1 MRLFST
7 TRGIAFFAMAAV
19 TLWASAGIA
28 ATIHVPGD
36 QPTIQAGI
44 DAASDGDMV
53 LVASGTY
60 VETNDFLGKAIIVQ
74 SETGADVTVIDG
86 NQAGS
91 VVTFDSGE
99 TEWATLDG
107 FTIRNGTGTYFELD
121 PGSWN
126 YVGGGIFCL
135 NSSPTITNCTIS
147 GNRASYACGGIS
159 CDSSSPTITNCTI
172 SGNTADYSGG
182 IGCRDSFPI
191 ITNCTISDNNA
202 DIGAGGIYCG
212 QSNPTITHCTMSG
225 NSAGTFGGAIACENS
240 DPMITN
246 CILWGDSALYGPEIY
261 VTSGSPAVTYSDVQ
275 GGWSG
280 KGNIDADPLFVGGG
294 DFHLTVNSPC
304 IDSGT
309 DAGVYTDMD
318 GEVRP
323 LGAGIDM
330 GADEHTDPD
339 CRDGDLDGYG
349 DMACGGHDCDDSD
362 PGINPGAAEHCD
374 AIDWDCT
381 GDPIDLDADADGHI
395 DDDPICMGDDCDDE
409 DSMVYPGAEELCDG
423 KDNDCDGTD
432 PVDEMDDDGDGWR
445 ICAGDCD
452 DAEPLANPGTDEI
465 IDGIDNDC
473 DGEIDE
479 LFTIL
484 LVPSEYPT
492 VQDGIDWA
500 HTGDI
505 VLVAPGT
512 YVERINFLGK
522 AITVQSAS
530 GADVTT
536 IDGDQAGSVVT
547 FNSGETEDSILN
559 GFSILGG
566 IGTYLVADDLY
577 VGGGVLCSFSQ
588 PTIENCS
595 LLGNS
600 ADAGGGIHCYYSNP
614 MILNCTISGSSADSG
629 GGILFVASSPWI
641 TNCTISGNS
650 AELGGGISY
659 DNSSST
665 ITDCSI
671 SGNDA
676 NQGGGIFLSISSLT
690 IANLTIAEN
699 SATSLGGGIYCWDS
713 SLSIT
718 NCTISENINRGI
730 YCKDS
735 FPTIVN
741 CIFWGDSGGE
751 ISGSPVVTYSDVQGG
766 WSGEGNID
774 ADPLFV
780 GGGDFHLTLNSPC
793 IDSGT
798 GAGVYT
804 DMDGEV
810 RPLGAGFDIGADEY
824 TDPDCRDG
832 DMDGYGDM
840 ACGGDD
846 CDDSD
851 PAICPGADDP
861 CDGIDQACDGLGEE
875 VDSDIDSYMICEG
888 DCDDTDSDTYPGA
901 PDPCDG
907 MDQGCDGE
915 DGLPEI
921 CDNGIDDDCDGL
933 IDYPDDPDCVFI
945 ELVSSYDTGLL
956 SLDFTLRTVE
966 EALWAN
972 YLILTYP
979 TFQVIHLWTVPL
991 PVIDP
996 PSEFP
1001 ISFPF
1006 PKGLQWIGIWTGL
1019 FTVVGAQAVDLEWVH
1034 TGIDVQSNLPDT
1046 GIEFCYDGNAGI
1058 PSPYPGEPFYG
1069 QDAQY
1074 VTNPMSFTDHGDG
1087 TVTDN
1092 ITGLM
1097 WQQEDDDV
1105 PRTWQGAINYCNGL
1119 TLAGHTDWRPPDEYE
1134 LQSIVD
1140 YGRIDPVI
1148 DTTYFPGTI
1157 SSYYWSSSTYPS
1169 IMGNAYRVSFFDGH
1183 VGYNPKSHLKN
1194 ARCVRGESTE
1204 QSFTDHGDGMVTDNV
1219 TGLMWQQ
1226 EDDDVGRDWEDA
1238 LAYCEELELAGYADW
1253 RLPDIKELRTIVDN
1267 TTYNPAIDT
1276 TYFPGT
1282 ISFYYWSSSTN
1293 AYDTSTAWR
1302 VYFYDGYTL
1311 RSSKYI
1317 NLYARCVR

>member
-7 TRGIAFFAMAAV
+7 TRGIAFFAIAAV

-60 VETNDFLGKAIIVQ
+60 IETIDFLGKAIIVQ
-74 SETGADVTVIDG
+74 SEAGADVTVIDG

-107 FTIRNGTGTYFELD
+107 FTIRNGAGTYFELD

-147 GNRASYACGGIS
+147 GNRATYACGGIS

-202 DIGAGGIYCG
+202 DLGAGGIYCD

-246 CILWGDSALYGPEIY
+246 CILWGDSAPYGPEIF
-261 VTSGSPAVTYSDVQ
+261 VTSGSPAITYSNVQ

-280 KGNIDADPLFVGGG
+280 EGNIDADPLFVSGG
-294 DFHLTVNSPC
+294 DFHLTFLSPC

-323 LGAGIDM
+323 LGAGFDM
-330 GADEHTDPD
+330 
-339 CRDGDLDGYG
+339 
-349 DMACGGHDCDDSD
+349 
-362 PGINPGAAEHCD
+362 
-374 AIDWDCT
+374 
-381 GDPIDLDADADGHI
+381 
-395 DDDPICMGDDCDDE
+395 
-409 DSMVYPGAEELCDG
+409 
-423 KDNDCDGTD
+423 
-432 PVDEMDDDGDGWR
+432 
-445 ICAGDCD
+445 
-452 DAEPLANPGTDEI
+452 
-465 IDGIDNDC
+465 
-473 DGEIDE
+473 
-479 LFTIL
+479 
-484 LVPSEYPT
+484 
-492 VQDGIDWA
+492 
-500 HTGDI
+500 
-505 VLVAPGT
+505 
-512 YVERINFLGK
+512 
-522 AITVQSAS
+522 
-530 GADVTT
+530 
-536 IDGDQAGSVVT
+536 
-547 FNSGETEDSILN
+547 
-559 GFSILGG
+559 
-566 IGTYLVADDLY
+566 
-577 VGGGVLCSFSQ
+577 
-588 PTIENCS
+588 
-595 LLGNS
+595 
-600 ADAGGGIHCYYSNP
+600 
-614 MILNCTISGSSADSG
+614 
-629 GGILFVASSPWI
+629 
-641 TNCTISGNS
+641 
-650 AELGGGISY
+650 
-659 DNSSST
+659 
-665 ITDCSI
+665 
-671 SGNDA
+671 
-676 NQGGGIFLSISSLT
+676 
-690 IANLTIAEN
+690 
-699 SATSLGGGIYCWDS
+699 
-713 SLSIT
+713 
-718 NCTISENINRGI
+718 
-730 YCKDS
+730 
-735 FPTIVN
+735 
-741 CIFWGDSGGE
+741 
-751 ISGSPVVTYSDVQGG
+751 
-766 WSGEGNID
+766 
-774 ADPLFV
+774 
-780 GGGDFHLTLNSPC
+780 
-793 IDSGT
+793 
-798 GAGVYT
+798 
-804 DMDGEV
+804 
-810 RPLGAGFDIGADEY
+810 GADEY

-840 ACGGDD
+840 ACGGYD

-851 PAICPGADDP
+851 SAIYPGADDP

-875 VDSDIDSYMICEG
+875 VDSDIDSYRICEG

-907 MDQGCDGE
+907 MDQGCDGD

-945 ELVSSYDTGLL
+945 DLEISYETGLL
-956 SLDFTLRTVE
+956 SLDFTLRTME

-1046 GIEFCYDGNAGI
+1046 GIEFCYDGGAEI
-1058 PSPYPGEPFYG
+1058 PYPAPGEPFYG

-1105 PRTWQGAINYCNGL
+1105 PRTWQGAIDYCNGL

-1140 YGRIDPVI
+1140 YGRIDPTI

-1169 IMGNAYRVSFFDGH
+1169 IVGYAYRVSFFDGH
-1183 VGYNPKSHLKN
+1183 VGYNPKSHLKH

-1204 QSFTDHGDGMVTDNV
+1204 QAFTDHGDGTVTDNV

-1226 EDDDVGRDWEDA
+1226 EDDDVGRGWEDS

-1276 TYFPGT
+1276 TCFPGT
-1282 ISFYYWSSSTN
+1282 ISFYYWSSSTS

-1311 RSSKYI
+1311 RSSKYL
-1317 NLYARCVR
+1317 NLYAKCVR